1 MPVTDD
7 AVAALRAQLTGAQG
21 DHKQLFAQVST
32 EGNTM
37 GYAALVA
44 AAFTEAADRRF
55 RAHGTT
61 ADIIRF
67 VADVRA
73 KSPDLAEKIDPKT
86 GEQLFLSA
94 LMDSPLDDLD
104 GGTIVGTQL
113 LLLAALTAD
122 EGPTPDRLD
131 AYLAEARTLADE
143 WMAATPPRE

>member
-7 AVAALRAQLTGAQG
+7 AVAALRAQLKGDQG
-21 DHKQLFAQVST
+21 DHKRLFAQVNAA
-32 EGNTM
+32 GNTM
-37 GYAALVA
+37 GYAALVS

-61 ADIIRF
+61 ADVIRF

-73 KSPDLAEKIDPKT
+73 KSPDLAERIDPKT
-86 GEQLFLSA
+86 GERLFLSA

-122 EGPTPDRLD
+122 EEPTPDQLE
-131 AYLAEARTLADE
+131 AYLADARTLANE
-143 WMAATPPRE
+143 WMTATPPRE